1 MGGLNLIAILNI
13 GEAREVLTPLHPKH
27 GETVWT
33 SAMVEPVRRGQYRE
47 LHLQVT
53 VTKMNYDRLSKVL
66 SSTYLPEEIDAR
78 LPLIEEINRLKKQKN
93 AVVLGH
99 NYMTPDV
106 FHGVS
111 DIMGDSLYLSKMAAD
126 TSAEIILFNG
136 VHFMAET
143 AKILSPEKKVLIA
156 DLKAGCSLAES
167 ITAEDVLALKKLYPG
182 APVITYV
189 NCSAE
194 VKAETDIC
202 CTSANAVQIVN
213 SVDSDTVI
221 FLPDEYLASNV
232 QKHTRKKLITHPGRC
247 IVHEMYQK
255 SDIVQVKKQFSDLVV
270 ISHPECNSDVVDASD
285 FSGSTSEMAGF
296 IEKSGATNIMLITE
310 CSMGDNLRSRFPE
323 KHFVSTCQT
332 CPHMKKITLE
342 KVRDA
347 LLYEQYEINLPNDI
361 ISRGQKAVRRMLEVS
376 YGKK

>member
-1 MGGLNLIAILNI
+1 MITND
-13 GEAREVLTPLHPKH
+13 K
-27 GETVWT
+27 
-33 SAMVEPVRRGQYRE
+33 
-47 LHLQVT
+47 
-53 VTKMNYDRLSKVL
+53 LSQIL
-66 SSTYLPEEIDAR
+66 SSTYLPDEIEIK
-78 LPLIEEINRLKKQKN
+78 LPIIEEINKLKKEKN
-93 AVVLGH
+93 AVILGH

-111 DIMGDSLYLSKMAAD
+111 DIMGDSLYLSKMAAETNAD
-126 TSAEIILFNG
+126 LILFNG

-143 AKILSPEKKVLIA
+143 AKILSPSKKVLIA

-167 ITAEDVLALKKLYPG
+167 ITAEDVIQLRKLYPG

-202 CTSANAVQIVN
+202 CTSANAVKIVN
-213 SVDSDTVI
+213 SVESDIVI

-232 QKHTRKKLITHPGRC
+232 QKHTQKKLITHPGRC
-247 IVHEMYQK
+247 MVHELYKK
-255 SDIVQVKKQFSDLVV
+255 SDIEQTRKQFNDLVV
-270 ISHPECNSDVVDASD
+270 ISHPECSSDVVDASD
-285 FSGSTSEMAGF
+285 FSGSTSEMSGY
-296 IEKSGATNIMLITE
+296 IEKSKATNIMLITE
-310 CSMGDNLRSRFPE
+310 CSMGDNLRSQFPS

-347 LLYEQYEINLPNDI
+347 LLYEQYEIILPLDI
-361 ISRGQKAVRRMLEVS
+361 IERGQRAVNRMLEIS
-376 YGKK
+376 FGIKK

>member
-1 MGGLNLIAILNI
+1 MITND
-13 GEAREVLTPLHPKH
+13 K
-27 GETVWT
+27 
-33 SAMVEPVRRGQYRE
+33 
-47 LHLQVT
+47 
-53 VTKMNYDRLSKVL
+53 LSQIL
-66 SSTYLPEEIDAR
+66 SSTYLPDEIEIK
-78 LPLIEEINRLKKQKN
+78 LPIIEEINKLKKEKN
-93 AVVLGH
+93 AIILGH

-111 DIMGDSLYLSKMAAD
+111 DIMGDSLYLSKMAAETNAD
-126 TSAEIILFNG
+126 LILFNG

-143 AKILSPEKKVLIA
+143 AKILSPSKKVLIA

-167 ITAEDVLALKKLYPG
+167 ITAEDVIQLRKLYPG

-202 CTSANAVQIVN
+202 CTSANAVKIVN
-213 SVDSDTVI
+213 SVESDIVI

-232 QKHTRKKLITHPGRC
+232 QKHTQKKLITHPGRC
-247 IVHEMYQK
+247 MVHELYKK
-255 SDIVQVKKQFSDLVV
+255 SDIEQTRKQFNDLVV
-270 ISHPECNSDVVDASD
+270 ISHPECSSDVVDASD
-285 FSGSTSEMAGF
+285 FSGSTSEMSGY
-296 IEKSGATNIMLITE
+296 IEKSKATNIMLITE
-310 CSMGDNLRSRFPE
+310 CSMGDNLRSQFPS

-347 LLYEQYEINLPNDI
+347 LLFEQYEIVLPLDI
-361 ISRGQKAVRRMLEVS
+361 IERGQRAVNRMLEIS
-376 YGKK
+376 FGIKK

>member
-1 MGGLNLIAILNI
+1 MIT
-13 GEAREVLTPLHPKH
+13 RDK
-27 GETVWT
+27 
-33 SAMVEPVRRGQYRE
+33 
-47 LHLQVT
+47 
-53 VTKMNYDRLSKVL
+53 LSKIL
-66 SSTYLPEEIDAR
+66 SSNYLPDEINAKY
-78 LPLIEEINRLKKQKN
+78 PIIEEINRLKKEKN
-93 AVVLGH
+93 AVILGH

-126 TSAEIILFNG
+126 TKADIILFNG

-143 AKILSPEKKVLIA
+143 AKILSPNKKVLIA

-167 ITAEDVLALKKLYPG
+167 ITAEDVKNLRRQYPG

-202 CTSANAVQIVN
+202 CTSANAAKIVN
-213 SVDSDTVI
+213 SVESEIVI

-232 QKHTRKKLITHPGRC
+232 QKQTKKKLITHPGRC
-247 IVHEMYQK
+247 MVHELYKK
-255 SDIVQVKKQFSDLVV
+255 SDIEQTRKQFEDLVV

-285 FSGSTSEMAGF
+285 FSGSTSEMSGY
-296 IEKSGATNIMLITE
+296 IEKSNAKNIMLITE
-310 CSMGDNLRSRFPE
+310 CSMGDNLRSVFPD

-347 LLYEQYEINLPNDI
+347 LLFEQFEIILPDYI
-361 ISRGQKAVRRMLEVS
+361 ITRGQKAVHRMLEIS
-376 YGKK
+376 YGKKG

>member
-1 MGGLNLIAILNI
+1 MGTNMTN
-13 GEAREVLTPLHPKH
+13 
-27 GETVWT
+27 
-33 SAMVEPVRRGQYRE
+33 
-47 LHLQVT
+47 
-53 VTKMNYDRLSKVL
+53 DRLTNIL
-66 SSTYLPEEIDAR
+66 SSTYLPEEIESKI
-78 LPLIEEINRLKKQKN
+78 PIIEEINKLKKEKN
-93 AVVLGH
+93 AIILGH

-111 DIMGDSLYLSKMAAD
+111 DIMGDSLYLSKMASETNAD
-126 TSAEIILFNG
+126 IILFNG

-143 AKILSPEKKVLIA
+143 AKILSPQKKILIA

-167 ITAEDVLALKKLYPG
+167 ITAQDVINLKKQYPG
-182 APVITYV
+182 VPVITYV

-202 CTSANAVQIVN
+202 CTSANAVKIVN
-213 SVDSDTVI
+213 AVESDTVI

-232 QKHTRKKLITHPGRC
+232 QKHTNKKLITHPGKC
-247 IVHEMYQK
+247 MVHEMYQK
-255 SDIVQVKKQFSDLVV
+255 SDILQAKKQFDDLVV
-270 ISHPECNSDVVDASD
+270 ISHPECNSEVVDASD

-296 IEKSGATNIMLITE
+296 IQKSGATNIMLITE
-310 CSMGDNLRSRFPE
+310 CSMGDNLRSSFPE

-332 CPHMKKITLE
+332 CPHMKKITLT

-347 LLYEQYEINLPNDI
+347 LLYEQFEIFLEEDI
-361 ISRGQKAVRRMLEVS
+361 ILRGQKSVQRMLEIS

>member
-1 MGGLNLIAILNI
+1 MITND
-13 GEAREVLTPLHPKH
+13 K
-27 GETVWT
+27 
-33 SAMVEPVRRGQYRE
+33 
-47 LHLQVT
+47 
-53 VTKMNYDRLSKVL
+53 LSQIL
-66 SSTYLPEEIDAR
+66 SSTYLPDEIKIK
-78 LPLIEEINRLKKQKN
+78 LPIIEEINKLKKEKN
-93 AVVLGH
+93 AIILGH

-111 DIMGDSLYLSKMAAD
+111 DIMGDSLYLSKMAAETNAD
-126 TSAEIILFNG
+126 LILFNG

-143 AKILSPEKKVLIA
+143 AKILSPSKKVLIA

-167 ITAEDVLALKKLYPG
+167 ITAEDVIQLRKLYPG

-202 CTSANAVQIVN
+202 CTSANAVKIVN
-213 SVDSDTVI
+213 SVESDTVI

-232 QKHTRKKLITHPGRC
+232 QKHTQKKLITHPGRC
-247 IVHEMYQK
+247 MVHELYKK
-255 SDIVQVKKQFSDLVV
+255 SDIEQTRKQFDDLVV
-270 ISHPECNSDVVDASD
+270 ISHPECSSDVVDASD
-285 FSGSTSEMAGF
+285 FSGSTSEMSGY
-296 IEKSGATNIMLITE
+296 IEKSKATNIMLITE
-310 CSMGDNLRSRFPE
+310 CSMGDNLRSQFPS

-347 LLYEQYEINLPNDI
+347 LLYEQYEILLPLDI
-361 ISRGQKAVRRMLEVS
+361 IERGQKAVNRMLEIS
-376 YGKK
+376 FGAKK

>member
-1 MGGLNLIAILNI
+1 MITND
-13 GEAREVLTPLHPKH
+13 K
-27 GETVWT
+27 
-33 SAMVEPVRRGQYRE
+33 
-47 LHLQVT
+47 
-53 VTKMNYDRLSKVL
+53 LSQIL
-66 SSTYLPEEIDAR
+66 SSTYLPDEINIK
-78 LPLIEEINRLKKQKN
+78 LPIIEEINKLKKEKN
-93 AVVLGH
+93 AIILGH

-111 DIMGDSLYLSKMAAD
+111 DIMGDSLYLSKMAAETNAD
-126 TSAEIILFNG
+126 LILFNG

-143 AKILSPEKKVLIA
+143 AKILSPSKKVLIA

-167 ITAEDVLALKKLYPG
+167 ITAEDVIQLRKLYPG

-202 CTSANAVQIVN
+202 CTSANAVKIVN
-213 SVDSDTVI
+213 SVESDIVI

-232 QKHTRKKLITHPGRC
+232 QKHTPKKLITHPGRC
-247 IVHEMYQK
+247 MVHELYKK
-255 SDIVQVKKQFSDLVV
+255 SDIEQTRKQFNDLVV
-270 ISHPECNSDVVDASD
+270 ISHPECSSDVVDASD
-285 FSGSTSEMAGF
+285 FSGSTSEMSGY
-296 IEKSGATNIMLITE
+296 IEKSKATNIMLITE
-310 CSMGDNLRSRFPE
+310 CSMGDNLRSQFPS

-347 LLYEQYEINLPNDI
+347 LLYEQYEILLPLDI
-361 ISRGQKAVRRMLEVS
+361 IERGQRAVNRMLEIS
-376 YGKK
+376 FGIKKQI